1 MIEEIAREVVDG
13 LREKGV
19 DAHLHEAGVYAF
31 GVRVALPDGR
41 EAIWGTEGAGLA
53 AEVLQDGDL
62 VGLVPEISGSADLTA
77 EQAVNAIWRAD
88 YSQPEGHERASDPPP
103 SPPLAEEGGLFR
115 RFRDGFRSPD

>member
-19 DAHLHEAGVYAF
+19 DAHLHEAGVYTF

-53 AEVLQDGDL
+53 AEVLLDGDL
-62 VGLVPEISGSADLTA
+62 VGLVAEISGSAAFTA
-77 EQAVNAIWRAD
+77 EQAVTAILRAD
-88 YSQPEGHERASDPPP
+88 YSEPEGRERASDPPP
-103 SPPLAEEGGLFR
+103 SASLPEEGGLLR
-115 RFRDGFRSPD
+115 RFRDDFRSPD